1 VAANVVVDGKEEFG
15 FVNGF
20 FFVDIGIEEIFNHA
34 GAVGAA
40 GLFVAEV
47 AEAGSVFPF
56 ANGSHGPH
64 VVSELFVRVTE
75 S

>member
-1 VAANVVVDGKEEFG
+1 MAANVVVDGEEEFG

-20 FFVDIGIEEIFNHA
+20 LFVDVGIEEIFDYA
-34 GAVGAA
+34 SAVGAA
-40 GLFVAEV
+40 RLFVAEM

-64 VVSELFVRVTE
+64 VVSEFFVRVTK